1 MRDELIS
8 FQQTAVS
15 KLLAEINSAEAYH
28 KVDGRPQ
35 VIAFRAPTGSGK
47 TIVMTTVIEDIL
59 NGTETTVEQ
68 PEAIFVWLSDSPQLN
83 EQSKTKIIT
92 KADKIRP
99 NQCVTIEDDSFDQ
112 EMFDDGMIYFLNTQK
127 LGKSSRLVS
136 GGDSRTYT
144 IWQTLQNTAVQK
156 GNHLYVIIDE
166 AHRGMHDRDAARA
179 TTIMQ
184 KFLKGSEADGLQPMP
199 VVIGMS
205 ATDERFRRLVGNI
218 SSVRHDVDVRPDE
231 VRSSGLL
238 KDRIIITYP
247 EQDSIDDMVILQAA
261 ADEWKDKCEHWNYY
275 CETQHSQQVRPVLVI
290 QVENRSSDSASA
302 TEIGECLSRI
312 ETRTGARFTEYE
324 VVHTFGQTA
333 TIEVGDLKIHHVD
346 ASDIA
351 DNKKIRVV
359 FFKENL
365 STGWD
370 CPRAETMM
378 SFRHA
383 QDATYIAQLLGRMIR
398 TPLQR
403 HIDVDETL
411 NEVRL
416 FLPHFNKDNVESV
429 MKALQDEEGSDI
441 PADVE
446 GESYGSDS
454 RETWGYRP
462 RTNHRE
468 VDPNQITLE
477 GYAQSQGIPADPLFG
492 NQYAEAGKETAG
504 ETTQKELVS
513 PASADRPDT
522 NIGNPFIRTVPTQQ
536 NTDAGTASLVSG
548 AETSE
553 TSTSPEPEQEQ
564 LVFTDSIDREAIA
577 AFINRTA
584 LITYEIKPF
593 KTTDY
598 LPSLIKL
605 ASLIKNTGLD
615 TYALYNIQAD
625 GIKMIEEYISKLK
638 KIGEYD
644 TLATEVKKLNL
655 SWKVFDAFGEAV
667 NGDEE
672 YIYYTSSDEDIDRKF
687 RIAEKILGG
696 FGLGAAY
703 GAPHFNQDN
712 PSEYMVHVILFAAD
726 KDCVDKLHLYAKDK
740 FNELSDAYRL
750 QFAHMTSDSYRKQ
763 YDAIISNGNEVSA
776 HSFHLPEQI
785 RPIVDQDGEKYY
797 NHFFVNEDTGC
808 AKIKLDTW
816 EKAVIDEEVQRPD
829 FVCWIR
835 NPASSKSWGLCLQ
848 RLENGIVKG
857 FYPDFLI
864 IRNVIGIGYVIDILE
879 PHRGDLTDNLSK
891 AKALVD
897 YAQRQPSA
905 PIGRLQLI
913 REGKD
918 NITGKKR
925 MKRLDLAKSAV
936 RAKVMQLQMIQELDN
951 LFLDDN
957 LVD

>member
-15 KLLAEINSAEAYH
+15 KLLAEINSAQAYH
-28 KVDGRPQ
+28 RVDGRPQ

-47 TIVMTTVIEDIL
+47 TIVMTEVIEDIL

-83 EQSKTKIIT
+83 EQSKTKIIQ

-112 EMFDDGMIYFLNTQK
+112 EMLDDGMIYFLNTQK
-127 LGKSSRLVS
+127 LGKASRLVS
-136 GGDSRTYT
+136 GSDSRTYT
-144 IWQTLQNTAVQK
+144 IWQSLQNTAERK

-166 AHRGMHDRDAARA
+166 AHRGMQDREAARA
-179 TTIMQ
+179 TSIMQ
-184 KFLKGSEADGLQPMP
+184 KFLKGSEADGLDALP

-231 VRSSGLL
+231 VRASGLL

-275 CETQHSQQVRPVLVI
+275 CTTQKSQQVRPVLVI
-290 QVENRSSDSASA
+290 QVENRNSDSASA

-312 ETRTGARFTEYE
+312 EARTGARFSEYE

-333 TIEVGDLKIHHVD
+333 TIEAGGLKIHHVD

-411 NEVRL
+411 NEVCL

-446 GESYGSDS
+446 GESYGNDS

-462 RTNHRE
+462 RKHQPK
-468 VDPNQITLE
+468 VDLNQMTLA
-477 GYAQSQGIPADPLFG
+477 GFAQSQSIFVDLLFEATESKADDTTKG
-492 NQYAEAGKETAG
+492 G
-504 ETTQKELVS
+504 TTQEESVS
-513 PASADRPDT
+513 SQQQKPDINIDNPSEMNVPAPRSINQGTTFAP
-522 NIGNPFIRTVPTQQ
+522 QQ
-536 NTDAGTASLVSG
+536 SDVGVS
-548 AETSE
+548 
-553 TSTSPEPEQEQ
+553 STPEPEQEQ
-564 LVFTDSIDREAIA
+564 LVFTDSIDREVIA
-577 AFINRTA
+577 TFINKTA

-615 TYALYNIQAD
+615 SYALHSIQQD
-625 GIKMIEEYISKLK
+625 GVRMIKEYIGRLK
-638 KIGEYD
+638 ENGEYD
-644 TLATEVKKLNL
+644 TLASEVKKLNL
-655 SWKVFDAFGEAV
+655 SWKVFDAFGKAV
-667 NGDEE
+667 NEDKE

-696 FGLGAAY
+696 FGLGTAY
-703 GAPHFNQDN
+703 GTLHFNPEN
-712 PSEYMVHVILFAAD
+712 PSEYMVHVILFAAE
-726 KDCVDKLHLYAKDK
+726 KDCVDKLHLYAKNK
-740 FNELSDAYRL
+740 FNEMSDTYRL
-750 QFAHMTSDSYRKQ
+750 QFAHMQSEKYRKQ

-785 RPIVDQDGEKYY
+785 RPIVDLDGEKYY
-797 NHFFVNEDTGC
+797 NHFFVNEEVGY
-808 AKIKLDTW
+808 AKIKLDSW
-816 EKAVIDEEVQRPD
+816 EKAVIEEESKRDD
-829 FVCWIR
+829 FICWIR
-835 NPASSKSWGLCLQ
+835 NPSKGWGLCLQ

-864 IRNVIGIGYVIDILE
+864 IRNVVGIGYAIDILE

-897 YAQRQPSA
+897 YAQKQPSA
-905 PIGRLQLI
+905 PIGRLQMI

-918 NITGKKR
+918 SITGKKR

-936 RAKVMQLQMIQELDN
+936 RERVMQLQSTQELDA
-951 LFLDDN
+951 LFLDDS
-957 LVD
+957 LVE

>member
-15 KLLAEINSAEAYH
+15 KLLAEINSAKAYH
-28 KVDGRPQ
+28 KADGRPQ

-47 TIVMTTVIEDIL
+47 TIVMTTVIEDIF

-83 EQSKTKIIT
+83 EQSKTKIIQ

-99 NQCVTIEDDSFDQ
+99 NQCVTIEDDSFDR
-112 EMFDDGMIYFLNTQK
+112 EMLDDGMIYFLNTQK
-127 LGKSSRLVS
+127 LGKSSRLVI
-136 GGDSRTYT
+136 GGDNRTYT
-144 IWQTLQNTAVQK
+144 IWQTLQNTADRK
-156 GNHLYVIIDE
+156 GDHLYVIIDE
-166 AHRGMHDRDAARA
+166 AHRGMHDKDAARA

-184 KFLKGSEADGLQPMP
+184 KFLKGSERDGLEAMP
-199 VVIGMS
+199 IVIGMS

-218 SSVRHDVDVRPDE
+218 SSVCHNVDVRPDE

-247 EQDSIDDMVILQAA
+247 DQDSIDDMVILQAA
-261 ADEWKDKCEHWNYY
+261 ADEWKNKCKHWNYY
-275 CETQHSQQVRPVLVI
+275 CTTQKSQQVRPVLVI

-312 ETRTGARFTEYE
+312 ESRTGARFSEYE
-324 VVHTFGQTA
+324 VVHTFGQTSA
-333 TIEVGDLKIHHVD
+333 IEVGGLKIHHVD

-416 FLPHFNKDNVESV
+416 FLPHFNKDNVEAV

-446 GESYGSDS
+446 GESYGNAS

-462 RTNHRE
+462 RRQRQPK
-468 VDPNQITLE
+468 VDPNQLTFV
-477 GYAQSQGIPADPLFG
+477 GYGQSQSIPIDPLFE
-492 NQYAEAGKETAG
+492 NQQTETSSAVLE
-504 ETTQKELVS
+504 ETSQLWTAK
-513 PASADRPDT
+513 PDT
-522 NIGNPFIRTVPTQQ
+522 NIDNPSVRTVR
-536 NTDAGTASLVSG
+536 AGTYTDEESIPTTTFIDPGNTSVQ
-548 AETSE
+548 ETE
-553 TSTSPEPEQEQ
+553 LEQ
-564 LVFTDSIDREAIA
+564 LEFADTSKIDRDAIA
-577 AFINRTA
+577 AFINKAA

-615 TYALYNIQAD
+615 VYALYNIQQD
-625 GIKMIEEYISKLK
+625 GIKMIEEHIGKLK
-638 KIGEYD
+638 ASGEYD
-644 TLATEVKKLNL
+644 ELASEVKKLNL
-655 SWKVFDAFGEAV
+655 SWKIFDAFGKAV
-667 NGDEE
+667 NEEKE

-703 GAPHFNQDN
+703 GVPHFNPEN
-712 PSEYMVHVILFAAD
+712 PYEYMIHVILFAAD
-726 KDCVDKLHLYAKDK
+726 KECADKLHLYARNK

-750 QFAHMTSDSYRKQ
+750 QFAHVQDDKYRKQ

-797 NHFFVNEDTGC
+797 NHFFVNEDTGY
-808 AKIKLDTW
+808 ARIKLDTW
-816 EKAVIDEEVQRPD
+816 EKAVIDEEKQLSD

-835 NPASSKSWGLCLQ
+835 NPSRGWGLCLQ

-864 IRNVIGIGYVIDILE
+864 IRNVTGIGYVIDILE
-879 PHRGDLTDNLSK
+879 PHRADLTDNLSK
-891 AKALVD
+891 AKALAD
-897 YAQRQPSA
+897 YAQKQPSA

-918 NITGKKR
+918 NVNGKKKR
-925 MKRLDLAKSAV
+925 MKRLDLMRSAV
-936 RAKVMQLQMIQELDN
+936 RARVMQIQTTQELDN
-951 LFLDDN
+951 LFLDDS

>member
-15 KLLAEINSAEAYH
+15 KLLAEINSAQAYH
-28 KVDGRPQ
+28 RVDGRPQ

-47 TIVMTTVIEDIL
+47 TIVMTEVIEDIL

-83 EQSKTKIIT
+83 EQSKTKIIQ

-112 EMFDDGMIYFLNTQK
+112 EMLDDGMIYFLNTQK
-127 LGKSSRLVS
+127 LGKASRLVS
-136 GGDSRTYT
+136 GSDSRTYT
-144 IWQTLQNTAVQK
+144 IWQSLQNTAERK

-166 AHRGMHDRDAARA
+166 AHRGMQDREAARA
-179 TTIMQ
+179 TSIMQ
-184 KFLKGSEADGLQPMP
+184 KFLKGSEADGLDALP

-231 VRSSGLL
+231 VRASGLL

-275 CETQHSQQVRPVLVI
+275 CTTQKSQQVRPVLVI
-290 QVENRSSDSASA
+290 QVENRNSDSASA

-312 ETRTGARFTEYE
+312 EARTGARFSEYE

-333 TIEVGDLKIHHVD
+333 TIEAGGLKIHHVD

-411 NEVRL
+411 NEVCL

-446 GESYGSDS
+446 GESYGNDS

-462 RTNHRE
+462 RKHQPK
-468 VDPNQITLE
+468 VDLNQMTLA
-477 GYAQSQGIPADPLFG
+477 GFAQSQSIFVDPLF
-492 NQYAEAGKETAG
+492 EATESKADDTTKGG
-504 ETTQKELVS
+504 TTQEESVS
-513 PASADRPDT
+513 SQQQKPDINIDNPSEMNVPAPRSINQGTTFAP
-522 NIGNPFIRTVPTQQ
+522 QQ
-536 NTDAGTASLVSG
+536 SDVGVS
-548 AETSE
+548 
-553 TSTSPEPEQEQ
+553 STPEPEQEQ
-564 LVFTDSIDREAIA
+564 LVFTDSIDREVIA
-577 AFINRTA
+577 TFINKTA

-615 TYALYNIQAD
+615 SYALHSIQQD
-625 GIKMIEEYISKLK
+625 GVRMIKEYIGRLK
-638 KIGEYD
+638 ENGEYD
-644 TLATEVKKLNL
+644 TLTSEVKKLNL
-655 SWKVFDAFGEAV
+655 SWKVFDAFGKAV
-667 NGDEE
+667 NEDKE

-696 FGLGAAY
+696 FGLGTAY
-703 GAPHFNQDN
+703 GTLHFNPEN
-712 PSEYMVHVILFAAD
+712 PSEYMVHVILFAAE
-726 KDCVDKLHLYAKDK
+726 KDCVDKLHLYAKNK
-740 FNELSDAYRL
+740 FNEMSDTYRL
-750 QFAHMTSDSYRKQ
+750 QFAHMQSEKYRKQ

-785 RPIVDQDGEKYY
+785 RPIVDLDGEKYY
-797 NHFFVNEDTGC
+797 NHFFVNEEVGY
-808 AKIKLDTW
+808 AKIKLDSW
-816 EKAVIDEEVQRPD
+816 EKAVIEEESKRDD
-829 FVCWIR
+829 FICWIR
-835 NPASSKSWGLCLQ
+835 NPSKGWGLCLQ

-864 IRNVIGIGYVIDILE
+864 IRNVVGIGYAIDILE

-897 YAQRQPSA
+897 YAQKQPSA
-905 PIGRLQLI
+905 PIGRLQMI

-918 NITGKKR
+918 SITGKKR

-936 RAKVMQLQMIQELDN
+936 RERVMQLQSTQELDA
-951 LFLDDN
+951 LFLDDS
-957 LVD
+957 LVE

>member
-15 KLLAEINSAEAYH
+15 KLLAEINSAVAYH
-28 KVDGRPQ
+28 RVDGRPQ

-47 TIVMTTVIEDIL
+47 TIVMTAVIEDIF
-59 NGTETTVEQ
+59 NGTETTIEQ

-83 EQSKTKIIT
+83 EQSKTKIIQ

-99 NQCVTIEDDSFDQ
+99 NQCVTIEDDSFDA
-112 EMFDDGMIYFLNTQK
+112 ETLDDGMIYFLNTQK

-144 IWQTLQNTAVQK
+144 IWQTLQNTVEQK
-156 GNHLYVIIDE
+156 GDHLYVIIDE

-184 KFLKGSEADGLQPMP
+184 KFLKGSEGDGLEAMP

-231 VRSSGLL
+231 VRASGLL

-290 QVENRSSDSASA
+290 QVENRSGDSASA

-312 ETRTGARFTEYE
+312 ESRTGAHFSEYE

-333 TIEVGDLKIHHVD
+333 TIEAGGLKIHHVD
-346 ASDIA
+346 AADIA

-446 GESYGSDS
+446 GEGYGNDS

-462 RTNHRE
+462 RTRRQT
-468 VDPNQITLE
+468 VDPNQMTLA
-477 GYAQSQGIPADPLFG
+477 GYEQSQGIPVDPLF
-492 NQYAEAGKETAG
+492 ETPKP
-504 ETTQKELVS
+504 ETNDTT
-513 PASADRPDT
+513 ADSTTPDESTSQHHADKPDT
-522 NIGNPFIRTVPTQQ
+522 NIDNPSVRTVPTQQ
-536 NTDAGTASLVSG
+536 NAD
-548 AETSE
+548 AET
-553 TSTSPEPEQEQ
+553 TSTSQADTADAPNTSESEQMQ
-564 LVFTDSIDREAIA
+564 LVFMDPIDREVIA
-577 AFINRTA
+577 AFINKIA

-615 TYALYNIQAD
+615 THAMHNIQQD
-625 GIKMIEEYISKLK
+625 GVRMIEEYIAKLK
-638 KIGEYD
+638 ANGEYD
-644 TLATEVKKLNL
+644 VLDAEVKKLNL

-667 NGDEE
+667 NGDKE

-703 GAPHFNQDN
+703 GVSHFNPDN
-712 PSEYMVHVILFAAD
+712 PSEYMVHVMLFAAD
-726 KDCVDKLHLYAKDK
+726 KDCVDKMHLYARNK

-750 QFAHMTSDSYRKQ
+750 QFAHMQSDKYRKQ
-763 YDAIISNGNEVSA
+763 YDAIISNGNEVSV
-776 HSFHLPEQI
+776 HSFHLPEKI

-797 NHFFVNEDTGC
+797 KHFFVNEDVGY
-808 AKIKLDTW
+808 AKIKLDSW
-816 EKAVIDEEVQRPD
+816 EKAVIDEESQRPD

-835 NPASSKSWGLCLQ
+835 NPSKGWGLCLQ
-848 RLENGIVKG
+848 RLENGIAKR

-864 IRNVIGIGYVIDILE
+864 IRNVEGIGYVIDILE
-879 PHRGDLTDNLSK
+879 PHRSDLTDNLSK
-891 AKALVD
+891 AKALAD
-897 YAQRQPSA
+897 YAQKQPSA

-936 RAKVMQLQMIQELDN
+936 KERVMQIQTTQELDN
-951 LFLDDN
+951 LFLEDSM
-957 LVD
+957 VD

>member
-15 KLLAEINSAEAYH
+15 KLLAEINSAQAYH
-28 KVDGRPQ
+28 RVDGRPQ

-47 TIVMTTVIEDIL
+47 TIVMTEVIEDIL

-83 EQSKTKIIT
+83 EQSKTKIIQ

-112 EMFDDGMIYFLNTQK
+112 EMLDDGMIYFLNTQK
-127 LGKSSRLVS
+127 LGKASRLVS
-136 GGDSRTYT
+136 GSDSRTYT
-144 IWQTLQNTAVQK
+144 IWQSLQNTAERK

-166 AHRGMHDRDAARA
+166 AHRGMQDREAARA
-179 TTIMQ
+179 TSIMQ
-184 KFLKGSEADGLQPMP
+184 KFLKGSEADGLDALP

-231 VRSSGLL
+231 VRASGLL

-247 EQDSIDDMVILQAA
+247 EQDSIDDMVILQAV

-275 CETQHSQQVRPVLVI
+275 CTTQKSQQVRPVLVI
-290 QVENRSSDSASA
+290 QVENRNSDSASA

-312 ETRTGARFTEYE
+312 EARTGARFSEYE

-333 TIEVGDLKIHHVD
+333 TIEAGGLKIHHVD

-411 NEVRL
+411 NEVCL

-446 GESYGSDS
+446 GESYGNDS

-462 RTNHRE
+462 RKHQPK
-468 VDPNQITLE
+468 VDLNQMTLA
-477 GYAQSQGIPADPLFG
+477 GFAQSQSIFVDPLF
-492 NQYAEAGKETAG
+492 EATESKADDTTKGG
-504 ETTQKELVS
+504 TTQEESVS
-513 PASADRPDT
+513 SQQQKPDINIDNPSEMNVPAPRSINQGTTFAP
-522 NIGNPFIRTVPTQQ
+522 QQ
-536 NTDAGTASLVSG
+536 SDVGVSSTP
-548 AETSE
+548 ET
-553 TSTSPEPEQEQ
+553 EQEQ
-564 LVFTDSIDREAIA
+564 LVFTDSIDREVIA
-577 AFINRTA
+577 TFINKTA

-615 TYALYNIQAD
+615 SYALHSIQQD
-625 GIKMIEEYISKLK
+625 GVRMIKEYIGRLK
-638 KIGEYD
+638 ENGEYD
-644 TLATEVKKLNL
+644 TLASEVKKLNL
-655 SWKVFDAFGEAV
+655 SWKVFDAFGKAV
-667 NGDEE
+667 NEDKE

-696 FGLGAAY
+696 FGLGTAY
-703 GAPHFNQDN
+703 GTLHFNPEN
-712 PSEYMVHVILFAAD
+712 PSEYMVHVILFAAE
-726 KDCVDKLHLYAKDK
+726 KDCVDKLHLYAKNK
-740 FNELSDAYRL
+740 FNEMSDTYRL
-750 QFAHMTSDSYRKQ
+750 QFAHMQSEKYRKQ

-785 RPIVDQDGEKYY
+785 RPIVDLDGEKYY
-797 NHFFVNEDTGC
+797 NHFFVNEEVGY
-808 AKIKLDTW
+808 AKIKLDSW
-816 EKAVIDEEVQRPD
+816 EKAVIEEESKRDD
-829 FVCWIR
+829 FICWIR
-835 NPASSKSWGLCLQ
+835 NPSKGWGLCLQ

-864 IRNVIGIGYVIDILE
+864 IRNVVGIGYAIDILE

-897 YAQRQPSA
+897 YAQKQPSA
-905 PIGRLQLI
+905 PIGRLQMI

-918 NITGKKR
+918 SITGKKR

-936 RAKVMQLQMIQELDN
+936 RERVMQLQSTQELDA
-951 LFLDDN
+951 LFLDDS
-957 LVD
+957 LVE

>member
-8 FQQTAVS
+8 FQQRAVS
-15 KLLAEINSAEAYH
+15 KLLAEINSAAAYH

-47 TIVMTTVIEDIL
+47 TIVMTTVIENIL

-112 EMFDDGMIYFLNTQK
+112 EMLDDGMIYFLNTQK

-136 GGDSRTYT
+136 GGDDRTYT
-144 IWQTLQNTAVQK
+144 IWQTLQNTAGRK
-156 GNHLYVIIDE
+156 GDHLYVIIDE
-166 AHRGMHDRDAARA
+166 AHRGMHDKDAARA

-184 KFLKGSEADGLQPMP
+184 KFLKGSEADGLEPMP
-199 VVIGMS
+199 IVIGMS

-231 VRSSGLL
+231 VRDSGLL

-261 ADEWKDKCEHWNYY
+261 ADEWKDKCDHWNYY

-290 QVENRSSDSASA
+290 QVENRNSDSASA

-312 ETRTGARFTEYE
+312 EARTGARFSEYE

-333 TIEVGDLKIHHVD
+333 AIEIGGLKIHHVD

-446 GESYGSDS
+446 GESYGNDT

-462 RTNHRE
+462 RTRRQTI
-468 VDPNQITLE
+468 DPNQVTLE
-477 GYAQSQGIPADPLFG
+477 GYEQLQGIPADPLFE
-492 NQYAEAGKETAG
+492 NQQTET
-504 ETTQKELVS
+504 EN
-513 PASADRPDT
+513 DT
-522 NIGNPFIRTVPTQQ
+522 NIDAPSVRTVPTRQ
-536 NTDAGTASLVSG
+536 NTSVETASTSA
-548 AETSE
+548 AETAE
-553 TSTSPEPEQEQ
+553 TLNSPESEQIQ

-577 AFINRTA
+577 EFINRTA
-584 LITYEIKPF
+584 LITYDIKPF
-593 KTTDY
+593 KTMDY

-615 TYALYNIQAD
+615 THALHNVQQD
-625 GIKMIEEYISKLK
+625 GIKMIEKYIGKLK
-638 KIGEYD
+638 ENSEYD
-644 TLATEVKKLNL
+644 SLAAEVKKLNL
-655 SWKVFDAFGEAV
+655 SWKIFDAFGKEV
-667 NGDEE
+667 NEDKE
-672 YIYYTSSDEDIDRKF
+672 YTYYTSSDEDIDRKF

-703 GAPHFNQDN
+703 GVPHFNPDN

-740 FNELSDAYRL
+740 FNEMSDAYRL
-750 QFAHMTSDSYRKQ
+750 QFARMTSDKYRKQ

-785 RPIVDQDGEKYY
+785 RPIVDQDGDKYY
-797 NHFFVNEDTGC
+797 NHFFVNEDTGY
-808 AKIKLDTW
+808 AKIYLDNW
-816 EKAVIDEEVQRPD
+816 EKAVIKEETRRTD

-835 NPASSKSWGLCLQ
+835 NPCPPKEKWGLCLQ
-848 RLENGIVKG
+848 RMENGIAKG

-864 IRNVIGIGYVIDILE
+864 IRNVAGIGYVIDILE
-879 PHRGDLTDNLSK
+879 PHRGDLPDNLSK
-891 AKALVD
+891 AKALAD
-897 YAQRQPSA
+897 YSQKQPSA

-936 RAKVMQLQMIQELDN
+936 RAKVMQLHTTQELDN
-951 LFLDDN
+951 LFLDES

>member
-8 FQQTAVS
+8 FQQIAVS
-15 KLLAEINSAEAYH
+15 KLLAEINSAQAYH
-28 KVDGRPQ
+28 RVDGRPQ

-47 TIVMTTVIEDIL
+47 TIVMTEVIEDIL

-83 EQSKTKIIT
+83 EQSKTKIIQ

-112 EMFDDGMIYFLNTQK
+112 EMLDDGMIYFLNTQK
-127 LGKSSRLVS
+127 LGKASRLVN

-144 IWQTLQNTAVQK
+144 IWQSLQNTAERK

-166 AHRGMHDRDAARA
+166 AHRGMQDRDAAKA
-179 TTIMQ
+179 TSIMQ
-184 KFLKGSEADGLQPMP
+184 KFLKGSEADGLDAMP

-231 VRSSGLL
+231 VRASGLL

-275 CETQHSQQVRPVLVI
+275 CTTQKSQQVRPILVI
-290 QVENRSSDSASA
+290 QVENRNSNSASA

-312 ETRTGARFTEYE
+312 EMRTGARFSEYE

-333 TIEVGDLKIHHVD
+333 TIEAGGLKIHHVD

-446 GESYGSDS
+446 GESYGNDS
-454 RETWGYRP
+454 HETWGYRP
-462 RTNHRE
+462 RKRQPKVE
-468 VDPNQITLE
+468 LNQMTLA
-477 GYAQSQGIPADPLFG
+477 GFAQSLGISADPLFE
-492 NQYAEAGKETAG
+492 APESEAGD
-504 ETTQKELVS
+504 TTEGGAAQEESVSSQQQK
-513 PASADRPDT
+513 PDT
-522 NIGNPFIRTVPTQQ
+522 NIDNPSVRNVPAPQSINQDTTFAPQQ
-536 NTDAGTASLVSG
+536 SDVAAS
-548 AETSE
+548 
-553 TSTSPEPEQEQ
+553 STPELEQEQ
-564 LVFTDSIDREAIA
+564 FVFTDSIDREAIA
-577 AFINRTA
+577 TFINKTA
-584 LITYEIKPF
+584 LLTYEIKPF

-615 TYALYNIQAD
+615 SYALHSIQQD
-625 GIKMIEEYISKLK
+625 GIRMIKEYIGRLK
-638 KIGEYD
+638 ENGEYD
-644 TLATEVKKLNL
+644 VLASEVKKLNL
-655 SWKVFDAFGEAV
+655 SWKVFDAFGKAV
-667 NGDEE
+667 NDDKE

-703 GAPHFNQDN
+703 GTLHFNPEN
-712 PSEYMVHVILFAAD
+712 PSEYMVHVILFAAE
-726 KDCVDKLHLYAKDK
+726 KDCVDKLHLYAKNK
-740 FNELSDAYRL
+740 FNEMSDTYRL
-750 QFAHMTSDSYRKQ
+750 QFAHMQSEKYRKQ

-785 RPIVDQDGEKYY
+785 RPIVDLDGEKYY
-797 NHFFVNEDTGC
+797 NHFFVNEEVGY
-808 AKIKLDTW
+808 AKIKLDSW
-816 EKAVIDEEVQRPD
+816 EKAVIEEESKRDD
-829 FVCWIR
+829 FICWIR
-835 NPASSKSWGLCLQ
+835 NPSKGWGLCLQ
-848 RLENGIVKG
+848 RLENGIAKG

-864 IRNVIGIGYVIDILE
+864 IRNVVGIGYVIDILE

-897 YAQRQPSA
+897 YAQKQPSA
-905 PIGRLQLI
+905 PIGRLQMI

-918 NITGKKR
+918 SITGKKR
-925 MKRLDLAKSAV
+925 MKRLNLAKRAV
-936 RAKVMQLQMIQELDN
+936 REKVMQLQTTQELDA
-951 LFLDDN
+951 LFLDDC
-957 LVD
+957 LVE

>member
-15 KLLAEINSAEAYH
+15 KLLAEINSAQAYH
-28 KVDGRPQ
+28 RVDGRPQ

-47 TIVMTTVIEDIL
+47 TIVMTEVIEDIL

-83 EQSKTKIIT
+83 EQSKTKIIQ

-112 EMFDDGMIYFLNTQK
+112 EMLDDGMIYFLNTQK
-127 LGKSSRLVS
+127 LGKASRLVS
-136 GGDSRTYT
+136 GSDSRTYT
-144 IWQTLQNTAVQK
+144 IWQSLQNTAERK

-166 AHRGMHDRDAARA
+166 AHRGMQDREAARA
-179 TTIMQ
+179 TSIMQ
-184 KFLKGSEADGLQPMP
+184 KFLKGSEADGLDALP

-231 VRSSGLL
+231 VRASGLL

-275 CETQHSQQVRPVLVI
+275 CTTQKSQQVRPVLVI
-290 QVENRSSDSASA
+290 QVENRNSDSASA

-312 ETRTGARFTEYE
+312 EARTGARFSEYE

-333 TIEVGDLKIHHVD
+333 TIEAGGLKIHHVD

-411 NEVRL
+411 NEVCL

-446 GESYGSDS
+446 GESYGNDS

-462 RTNHRE
+462 RKHQPK
-468 VDPNQITLE
+468 VDLNQMTLA
-477 GYAQSQGIPADPLFG
+477 GFAQSQSIFVDPLF
-492 NQYAEAGKETAG
+492 EATESKADDTTKGG
-504 ETTQKELVS
+504 TTQEESVS
-513 PASADRPDT
+513 LQQQKPDINIDNPSEMNVPAPRSINQGTTFAP
-522 NIGNPFIRTVPTQQ
+522 QQ
-536 NTDAGTASLVSG
+536 SDVGVS
-548 AETSE
+548 
-553 TSTSPEPEQEQ
+553 STPEPEQEQ
-564 LVFTDSIDREAIA
+564 LVFTDSIDREVIA
-577 AFINRTA
+577 TFINKTA

-615 TYALYNIQAD
+615 SYALHSIQQD
-625 GIKMIEEYISKLK
+625 GVRMIKEYIGRLK
-638 KIGEYD
+638 ENGEYD
-644 TLATEVKKLNL
+644 TLASEVKKLNL
-655 SWKVFDAFGEAV
+655 SWKVFDAFGKAV
-667 NGDEE
+667 NEDKE

-696 FGLGAAY
+696 FGLGTAY
-703 GAPHFNQDN
+703 GTLHFNPEN
-712 PSEYMVHVILFAAD
+712 PSEYMVHVILFAAE
-726 KDCVDKLHLYAKDK
+726 KDCVDKLHLYAKNK
-740 FNELSDAYRL
+740 FNEMSDTYRL
-750 QFAHMTSDSYRKQ
+750 QFAHMQSEKYRKQ

-785 RPIVDQDGEKYY
+785 RPIVDLDGEKYY
-797 NHFFVNEDTGC
+797 NHFFVNEEVGY
-808 AKIKLDTW
+808 AKIKLDSW
-816 EKAVIDEEVQRPD
+816 EKAVIEEESKRDD
-829 FVCWIR
+829 FICWIR
-835 NPASSKSWGLCLQ
+835 NPSKGWGLCLQ

-864 IRNVIGIGYVIDILE
+864 IRNVVGIGYAIDILE

-897 YAQRQPSA
+897 YAQKQPSA
-905 PIGRLQLI
+905 PIGRLQMI

-918 NITGKKR
+918 SITGKKR

-936 RAKVMQLQMIQELDN
+936 RERVMQLQSTQELDA
-951 LFLDDN
+951 LFLDDS
-957 LVD
+957 LVE

>member
-15 KLLAEINSAEAYH
+15 KLLAEITSAQAYH
-28 KVDGRPQ
+28 RVDGRPQ

-47 TIVMTTVIEDIL
+47 TIVMTEVIEDIL

-83 EQSKTKIIT
+83 EQSKTKIIQ

-112 EMFDDGMIYFLNTQK
+112 EMLDDGMIYFLNTQK
-127 LGKSSRLVS
+127 LGKASRLVS
-136 GGDSRTYT
+136 GSDSRTYT
-144 IWQTLQNTAVQK
+144 IWQSLQNTAERK

-166 AHRGMHDRDAARA
+166 AHRGMQDREAARA
-179 TTIMQ
+179 TSIMQ
-184 KFLKGSEADGLQPMP
+184 KFLKGSEADGLDALP

-231 VRSSGLL
+231 VRASGLL

-275 CETQHSQQVRPVLVI
+275 CTTQKSQQVRPVLVI
-290 QVENRSSDSASA
+290 QVENRNSDSASA

-312 ETRTGARFTEYE
+312 EARTGARFSEYE

-333 TIEVGDLKIHHVD
+333 TIEAGGLKIHHVD

-411 NEVRL
+411 NEVCL

-446 GESYGSDS
+446 GESYGNDS

-462 RTNHRE
+462 RKHQPK
-468 VDPNQITLE
+468 VDLNQMTLA
-477 GYAQSQGIPADPLFG
+477 GFAQSQSIFVDPLF
-492 NQYAEAGKETAG
+492 EATESKADDTTKGG
-504 ETTQKELVS
+504 TTQEESVS
-513 PASADRPDT
+513 SQQQKPDINIDNPSEMNVPAPRSINQGTTFAP
-522 NIGNPFIRTVPTQQ
+522 QQ
-536 NTDAGTASLVSG
+536 SDVGVS
-548 AETSE
+548 
-553 TSTSPEPEQEQ
+553 STPEPEQEQ
-564 LVFTDSIDREAIA
+564 LVFTDSIDREVIA
-577 AFINRTA
+577 TFINKTA

-615 TYALYNIQAD
+615 SYALHSIQQD
-625 GIKMIEEYISKLK
+625 GVRMIKEYIGRLK
-638 KIGEYD
+638 ENGEYD
-644 TLATEVKKLNL
+644 TLASEVKKLNL
-655 SWKVFDAFGEAV
+655 SWKVFDAFGKAV
-667 NGDEE
+667 NEDKE

-696 FGLGAAY
+696 FGLGTAY
-703 GAPHFNQDN
+703 GTLHFNPEN
-712 PSEYMVHVILFAAD
+712 PSEYMVHVILFAAE
-726 KDCVDKLHLYAKDK
+726 KDCVDKLHLYAKNK
-740 FNELSDAYRL
+740 FNEMSDTYRL
-750 QFAHMTSDSYRKQ
+750 QFAHMQSEKYRKQ

-785 RPIVDQDGEKYY
+785 RPIVDLDGEKYY
-797 NHFFVNEDTGC
+797 NHFFVNEEVGY
-808 AKIKLDTW
+808 AKIKLDSW
-816 EKAVIDEEVQRPD
+816 EKAVIEEESKRDD
-829 FVCWIR
+829 FICWIR
-835 NPASSKSWGLCLQ
+835 NPSKGWGLCLQ

-864 IRNVIGIGYVIDILE
+864 IRNVVGIGYAIDILE

-897 YAQRQPSA
+897 YAQKQPS
-905 PIGRLQLI
+905 GRLQMI

-918 NITGKKR
+918 SITGKKR

-936 RAKVMQLQMIQELDN
+936 RERVMQLQSTQELDA
-951 LFLDDN
+951 LFLDDS
-957 LVD
+957 LVE

>member
-15 KLLAEINSAEAYH
+15 KLLAEINSAQAYH
-28 KVDGRPQ
+28 RVDGRPQ

-47 TIVMTTVIEDIL
+47 TIVMTEVIEDIL

-83 EQSKTKIIT
+83 EQSKTKIIQ

-112 EMFDDGMIYFLNTQK
+112 EMLDDGMIYFLNTQK
-127 LGKSSRLVS
+127 LGKASRLVS
-136 GGDSRTYT
+136 GSDSRTYT
-144 IWQTLQNTAVQK
+144 IWQSLQNTAERK

-166 AHRGMHDRDAARA
+166 AHRGMQDREAARA
-179 TTIMQ
+179 TSIMQ
-184 KFLKGSEADGLQPMP
+184 KFLKGSEADGLDALP

-231 VRSSGLL
+231 VRASGLL

-275 CETQHSQQVRPVLVI
+275 CTTQKSQQVRPVLVI
-290 QVENRSSDSASA
+290 QVENRNSDSASA

-312 ETRTGARFTEYE
+312 EARTGARFSEYE

-333 TIEVGDLKIHHVD
+333 TIEAGGLKIHHVD

-411 NEVRL
+411 NEVCL

-446 GESYGSDS
+446 GESYGNDS

-462 RTNHRE
+462 RKHQPK
-468 VDPNQITLE
+468 VDLNQMTLA
-477 GYAQSQGIPADPLFG
+477 GFAQSQSIFVDPLF
-492 NQYAEAGKETAG
+492 EATESKADDTTKGG
-504 ETTQKELVS
+504 TTQEESVS
-513 PASADRPDT
+513 SQQQKPDINIDNPSEMNVPAPRSINQGTTFAP
-522 NIGNPFIRTVPTQQ
+522 QQ
-536 NTDAGTASLVSG
+536 SDVGVS
-548 AETSE
+548 
-553 TSTSPEPEQEQ
+553 STPEPEQEQ
-564 LVFTDSIDREAIA
+564 LVFTDSIDREVIA
-577 AFINRTA
+577 TFINKTA

-615 TYALYNIQAD
+615 SYALHSIQQD
-625 GIKMIEEYISKLK
+625 GVRMRKEYIGRLK
-638 KIGEYD
+638 ENGEYD
-644 TLATEVKKLNL
+644 TLASEVKKLNL
-655 SWKVFDAFGEAV
+655 SWKVFDAFGKAV
-667 NGDEE
+667 NEDKE

-696 FGLGAAY
+696 FGLGTAY
-703 GAPHFNQDN
+703 GTLHFNPEN
-712 PSEYMVHVILFAAD
+712 PSEYMVHVILFAAE
-726 KDCVDKLHLYAKDK
+726 KDCVDKLHLYAKNK
-740 FNELSDAYRL
+740 FNEMSDTYRL
-750 QFAHMTSDSYRKQ
+750 QFAHMQSEKYRKQ

-785 RPIVDQDGEKYY
+785 RPIVDLDGEKYY
-797 NHFFVNEDTGC
+797 NHFFVNEEVGY
-808 AKIKLDTW
+808 AKIKLDSW
-816 EKAVIDEEVQRPD
+816 EKAVIEEESKRDD
-829 FVCWIR
+829 FICWIR
-835 NPASSKSWGLCLQ
+835 NPSKGWGLCLQ

-864 IRNVIGIGYVIDILE
+864 IRNVVGIGYAIDILE

-897 YAQRQPSA
+897 YAQKQPSA
-905 PIGRLQLI
+905 PIGRLQMI

-918 NITGKKR
+918 SITGKKR

-936 RAKVMQLQMIQELDN
+936 RERVMQLQSTQELDA
-951 LFLDDN
+951 LFLDDS
-957 LVD
+957 LVE

>member
-15 KLLAEINSAEAYH
+15 KLLAEITSAQAYH
-28 KVDGRPQ
+28 RVDGRPQ

-47 TIVMTTVIEDIL
+47 TIVMTEVIEDIL

-83 EQSKTKIIT
+83 EQSKTKIIQ

-112 EMFDDGMIYFLNTQK
+112 EMLDDGMIYFLNTQK
-127 LGKSSRLVS
+127 LGKAIRLVS
-136 GGDSRTYT
+136 GSDSRTYT
-144 IWQTLQNTAVQK
+144 IWQSLQNTAERK

-166 AHRGMHDRDAARA
+166 AHRGMQDREAARA
-179 TTIMQ
+179 TSIMQ
-184 KFLKGSEADGLQPMP
+184 KFLKGSEADGLDALP

-231 VRSSGLL
+231 VRASGLL

-275 CETQHSQQVRPVLVI
+275 CTTQKSQQVRPVLVI
-290 QVENRSSDSASA
+290 QVENRNSDSASA

-312 ETRTGARFTEYE
+312 EARTGARFSEYE

-333 TIEVGDLKIHHVD
+333 TIEAGGLKIHHVD

-411 NEVRL
+411 NEVCL

-446 GESYGSDS
+446 GESYGNDS

-462 RTNHRE
+462 RKHQPK
-468 VDPNQITLE
+468 VDLNQMTLA
-477 GYAQSQGIPADPLFG
+477 GFAQSQSIFVDPLF
-492 NQYAEAGKETAG
+492 EATESKADDTTKGG
-504 ETTQKELVS
+504 TTQEESVS
-513 PASADRPDT
+513 SQQQKPDINIDNPSEMNVPAPRSINQGTTFAP
-522 NIGNPFIRTVPTQQ
+522 QQ
-536 NTDAGTASLVSG
+536 SDVGVS
-548 AETSE
+548 
-553 TSTSPEPEQEQ
+553 STPEPEQEQ
-564 LVFTDSIDREAIA
+564 LVFTDSIDREVIA
-577 AFINRTA
+577 TFINKTA

-615 TYALYNIQAD
+615 SYALHSIQQD
-625 GIKMIEEYISKLK
+625 GVRMIKEYIGRLK
-638 KIGEYD
+638 ENGEYD
-644 TLATEVKKLNL
+644 TLASEVKKLNL
-655 SWKVFDAFGEAV
+655 SWKVFDAFGKAV
-667 NGDEE
+667 NEDKE

-696 FGLGAAY
+696 FGLGTAY
-703 GAPHFNQDN
+703 GTLHFNPEN
-712 PSEYMVHVILFAAD
+712 PSEYMVHVILFAAE
-726 KDCVDKLHLYAKDK
+726 KDCVDKLHLYAKNK
-740 FNELSDAYRL
+740 FNEMSDTYRL
-750 QFAHMTSDSYRKQ
+750 QFAHMQSEKYRKQ

-785 RPIVDQDGEKYY
+785 RPIVDLDGEKYY
-797 NHFFVNEDTGC
+797 NHFFVNEEVGY
-808 AKIKLDTW
+808 AKIKLDSW
-816 EKAVIDEEVQRPD
+816 EKAVIEEESKRDD
-829 FVCWIR
+829 FICWIR
-835 NPASSKSWGLCLQ
+835 NPSKGWGLCLQ

-864 IRNVIGIGYVIDILE
+864 IRNVVGIGYAIDILE

-897 YAQRQPSA
+897 YAQKQPSA
-905 PIGRLQLI
+905 PIGRLQMI

-918 NITGKKR
+918 SITGKKR

-936 RAKVMQLQMIQELDN
+936 RERVMQLQSTQELDA
-951 LFLDDN
+951 LFLDDS
-957 LVD
+957 LVE

>member
-8 FQQTAVS
+8 FRQTAVS
-15 KLLAEINSAEAYH
+15 KLIAEINSAVAYH
-28 KVDGRPQ
+28 RVDGRPQ

-47 TIVMTTVIEDIL
+47 TIVMTAVIEEIFH
-59 NGTETTVEQ
+59 GTETTIEQ

-83 EQSKTKIIT
+83 EQSKTKMIQ
-92 KADKIRP
+92 KADKIRS
-99 NQCVTIEDDSFDQ
+99 NQCVTIEDDSFDA
-112 EMFDDGMIYFLNTQK
+112 ETLDDGMIYFLNTQK
-127 LGKSSRLVS
+127 LGKSSRLVN

-144 IWQTLQNTAVQK
+144 IWQTLQNTVEQK
-156 GNHLYVIIDE
+156 GDHLYVIIDE

-184 KFLKGSEADGLQPMP
+184 KFLKGSEDDSLEAMP
-199 VVIGMS
+199 IVIGMS

-218 SSVRHDVDVRPDE
+218 SSVRHDVDVRSDE
-231 VRSSGLL
+231 VRASGLL

-312 ETRTGARFTEYE
+312 ESRTGAHFSEYE

-333 TIEVGDLKIHHVD
+333 TIEAGGLKIHHVD
-346 ASDIA
+346 AADIA

-446 GESYGSDS
+446 SEGYGNDS

-462 RTNHRE
+462 RTRRRT
-468 VDPNQITLE
+468 VDPNQMTLA
-477 GYAQSQGIPADPLFG
+477 GYEQSQGIPVDPLF
-492 NQYAEAGKETAG
+492 ETPKP
-504 ETTQKELVS
+504 ETNDTTTDSTTHDESTSQHHTDK
-513 PASADRPDT
+513 PDT
-522 NIGNPFIRTVPTQQ
+522 NIDNSSVRTVPTQQ
-536 NTDAGTASLVSG
+536 NTDD
-548 AETSE
+548 ET
-553 TSTSPEPEQEQ
+553 TSTSQADTADAPNTSEPEQMQ
-564 LVFTDSIDREAIA
+564 LVFTNPIDREAIA
-577 AFINRTA
+577 AFINKIA

-615 TYALYNIQAD
+615 TYAMHDIQQD
-625 GIKMIEEYISKLK
+625 GVRMIEEYIAKLK
-638 KIGEYD
+638 ANGEYD
-644 TLATEVKKLNL
+644 VLAAEVKKLNL

-667 NGDEE
+667 NEDKE

-703 GAPHFNQDN
+703 GVPHFNPNN

-726 KDCVDKLHLYAKDK
+726 RDCVDKLHLYAKNK
-740 FNELSDAYRL
+740 FNELSDGYRL
-750 QFAHMTSDSYRKQ
+750 QFAHMQSDKYRKQ

-797 NHFFVNEDTGC
+797 NHFFVNEEVGY
-808 AKIKLDTW
+808 AKIKLDSW
-816 EKAVIDEEVQRPD
+816 EKAVINEESQRSD

-835 NPASSKSWGLCLQ
+835 NPSKGWGLCLQ
-848 RLENGIVKG
+848 RLENGIAKR

-864 IRNVIGIGYVIDILE
+864 IRNVEDIGYVIDILE
-879 PHRGDLTDNLSK
+879 PHRSDLTDNLSK
-891 AKALVD
+891 AKALAD
-897 YAQRQPSA
+897 YAQKQPSA

-918 NITGKKR
+918 SITGKKR
-925 MKRLDLAKSAV
+925 MKRLDLMRSAV
-936 RAKVMQLQMIQELDN
+936 RIRVMQIQTTQELDN
-951 LFLDDN
+951 LFLDDSMI
-957 LVD
+957 D

>member
-15 KLLAEINSAEAYH
+15 KLLAEINSAQAYH
-28 KVDGRPQ
+28 RVDGRPQ

-47 TIVMTTVIEDIL
+47 TIVMTEVIEDIL

-83 EQSKTKIIT
+83 EQSKTKIIQ

-112 EMFDDGMIYFLNTQK
+112 EMLDDGMIYFLNTQK
-127 LGKSSRLVS
+127 LGKASRLVS
-136 GGDSRTYT
+136 GSDSRTYT
-144 IWQTLQNTAVQK
+144 IWQSLQNTAERK

-166 AHRGMHDRDAARA
+166 AHRGMQDREAARA
-179 TTIMQ
+179 TSIMQ
-184 KFLKGSEADGLQPMP
+184 KFLKGSEADGLDALP

-231 VRSSGLL
+231 VRASGLL

-275 CETQHSQQVRPVLVI
+275 CTTQKSQQVRPVLVI
-290 QVENRSSDSASA
+290 QVENRNSDSASA

-312 ETRTGARFTEYE
+312 EARTGARFSEYE

-333 TIEVGDLKIHHVD
+333 TIEAGGLKIHHVD

-411 NEVRL
+411 NEVCL

-446 GESYGSDS
+446 GESYGNDS

-462 RTNHRE
+462 RKHQPK
-468 VDPNQITLE
+468 VDLNQMTLA
-477 GYAQSQGIPADPLFG
+477 GFAQSQSIFVDPLF
-492 NQYAEAGKETAG
+492 EATESKADDTTKGG
-504 ETTQKELVS
+504 TTQEESVS
-513 PASADRPDT
+513 SQQQKPDINIDNPSEMNVPAPRSINQGTTFAP
-522 NIGNPFIRTVPTQQ
+522 QQ
-536 NTDAGTASLVSG
+536 SDVGVS
-548 AETSE
+548 
-553 TSTSPEPEQEQ
+553 STPEPEQEQ
-564 LVFTDSIDREAIA
+564 LVFTDSIDREVIA
-577 AFINRTA
+577 TFINKTA

-615 TYALYNIQAD
+615 SYALHSIQQD
-625 GIKMIEEYISKLK
+625 GVRMIKEYIGRLK
-638 KIGEYD
+638 ENGEYD
-644 TLATEVKKLNL
+644 TLASEVKKLNL
-655 SWKVFDAFGEAV
+655 SWKVFDAFGKAV
-667 NGDEE
+667 NEDKE

-696 FGLGAAY
+696 FGLGTAY
-703 GAPHFNQDN
+703 GTLHFNPEN
-712 PSEYMVHVILFAAD
+712 PSEYMVHVILFAAE
-726 KDCVDKLHLYAKDK
+726 KDCVDKLHLYAKNK
-740 FNELSDAYRL
+740 FNEMSDTYRL
-750 QFAHMTSDSYRKQ
+750 QFAHMQSEKYRKQ

-785 RPIVDQDGEKYY
+785 RPIVDLDGEKYY
-797 NHFFVNEDTGC
+797 NHFFVNEEVGY
-808 AKIKLDTW
+808 AKIKLDSW
-816 EKAVIDEEVQRPD
+816 EKAVIEEESKRDD
-829 FVCWIR
+829 FICWIR
-835 NPASSKSWGLCLQ
+835 NPSKGWGLCLQ

-864 IRNVIGIGYVIDILE
+864 IRNVVGIGYAIDILE

-891 AKALVD
+891 AKALAD
-897 YAQRQPSA
+897 YAQKQPSA
-905 PIGRLQLI
+905 PIGRLQMI

-918 NITGKKR
+918 SITGKKR

-936 RAKVMQLQMIQELDN
+936 RERVMQLQSTQELDA
-951 LFLDDN
+951 LFLDDS
-957 LVD
+957 LVE

>member
-1 MRDELIS
+1 MREELIS

-15 KLLAEINSAEAYH
+15 KLLAEINSAVAYH

-47 TIVMTTVIEDIL
+47 TIVMTTVMEDIL

-83 EQSKTKIIT
+83 EQSKTKIIQ
-92 KADKIRP
+92 KADQIRP
-99 NQCVTIEDDSFDQ
+99 SQCITIEDDSFDQ
-112 EMFDDGMIYFLNTQK
+112 EMLDDGMIYFLNTQK

-156 GNHLYVIIDE
+156 GDHLYVIIDE
-166 AHRGMHDRDAARA
+166 AHRGMRAGDAAAKA

-184 KFLKGSEADGLQPMP
+184 KFLKGSEADGLDAMP
-199 VVIGMS
+199 IVIGMS
-205 ATDERFRRLVGNI
+205 ATDERFRRLVGTI
-218 SSVRHDVDVRPDE
+218 SSVRHDVDVHPDE
-231 VRSSGLL
+231 VRASGLL
-238 KDRIIITYP
+238 KDRIIITYQ

-290 QVENRSSDSASA
+290 QVENRSSGSASA

-312 ETRTGARFTEYE
+312 ESRTGARFSEYE

-333 TIEVGDLKIHHVD
+333 TIEVGGLKIHHVD
-346 ASDIA
+346 ASDIS

-416 FLPHFNKDNVESV
+416 FLPHFNRDNVEFV
-429 MKALQDEEGSDI
+429 TEALQDEEGSNI

-446 GESYGSDS
+446 GESYGNDS
-454 RETWGYRP
+454 QETWGYRP
-462 RTNHRE
+462 RIRHQT
-468 VDPNQITLE
+468 VDPNQMTLAAYE
-477 GYAQSQGIPADPLFG
+477 QSQSIPVDPLFE
-492 NQYAEAGKETAG
+492 NHLTETNG
-504 ETTQKELVS
+504 TIENETTQDGS
-513 PASADRPDT
+513 ASQPQAAKSDT
-522 NIGNPFIRTVPTQQ
+522 NIDNPSIRTVPAKQ
-536 NTDAGTASLVSG
+536 NTN
-548 AETSE
+548 AETAP
-553 TSTSPEPEQEQ
+553 TSQADTVEVLDTPEPEQ
-564 LVFTDSIDREAIA
+564 LAFTDSIDREAIA
-577 AFINRTA
+577 EFINKTA

-605 ASLIKNTGLD
+605 ASLIKNTGLNA
-615 TYALYNIQAD
+615 YALHSVQQD
-625 GIKMIEEYISKLK
+625 GVKMIEKYIGKLK
-638 KIGEYD
+638 ADGKYD
-644 TLATEVKKLNL
+644 ALAAEVNKLNL
-655 SWKVFDAFGEAV
+655 SWKVFDAFGKAINE
-667 NGDEE
+667 NKE

-703 GAPHFNQDN
+703 GVPHFNPDN
-712 PSEYMVHVILFAAD
+712 PSEYMVHVILFATD
-726 KDCVDKLHLYAKDK
+726 RDSVDKLHLYAKNK
-740 FNELSDAYRL
+740 FNELSDGYRL
-750 QFAHMTSDSYRKQ
+750 HFAHMQSDKYRKQ
-763 YDAIISNGNEVSA
+763 YDAIISNGNEVST
-776 HSFHLPEQI
+776 HSFRLPEQI
-785 RPIVDQDGEKYY
+785 RPIVDQDGDKYY
-797 NHFFVNEDTGC
+797 NHFFVNEEVGY
-808 AKIKLDTW
+808 AKIKLDSW
-816 EKAVIDEEVQRPD
+816 EKTVIDEELQHLPG

-835 NPASSKSWGLCLQ
+835 NPSKGWGLCLQ

-864 IRNVIGIGYVIDILE
+864 IRNVEGIGYVIDILE
-879 PHRGDLTDNLSK
+879 PHRPDLTDNLSK
-891 AKALVD
+891 AKALAN
-897 YAQRQPSA
+897 YAQKQPSA

-936 RAKVMQLQMIQELDN
+936 RARVMHLQTTQELDA
-951 LFLDDN
+951 LFLDDSM
-957 LVD
+957 VD

>member
-15 KLLAEINSAEAYH
+15 KLLAEINSAQAYH
-28 KVDGRPQ
+28 RVDGRPQ

-47 TIVMTTVIEDIL
+47 TIVMTEVIEDIL

-83 EQSKTKIIT
+83 EQSKTKIIQ

-112 EMFDDGMIYFLNTQK
+112 EMLDDGMIYFLNTQK
-127 LGKSSRLVS
+127 LGKASRLVS
-136 GGDSRTYT
+136 GSDSRTYT
-144 IWQTLQNTAVQK
+144 IWQSLQNTAERK

-166 AHRGMHDRDAARA
+166 AHRGMQDREAARA
-179 TTIMQ
+179 TSIMQ
-184 KFLKGSEADGLQPMP
+184 KFLKGSEADGLDALP

-231 VRSSGLL
+231 VRASGLL

-275 CETQHSQQVRPVLVI
+275 CTTQKSQQVRPVLVI
-290 QVENRSSDSASA
+290 QVENRNSDSASA

-312 ETRTGARFTEYE
+312 EARTGARFSEYE

-333 TIEVGDLKIHHVD
+333 TIEAGGLKIHHVD

-411 NEVRL
+411 NEVCL

-446 GESYGSDS
+446 GESYGNDS

-462 RTNHRE
+462 RKHQPK
-468 VDPNQITLE
+468 VDLNQMTLA
-477 GYAQSQGIPADPLFG
+477 GFAQSQSIFVDPLF
-492 NQYAEAGKETAG
+492 EATESKADDTTKGG
-504 ETTQKELVS
+504 TTQEESVS
-513 PASADRPDT
+513 SQQQKPDINIDNPSEMNVPAPRSINQGTTFAP
-522 NIGNPFIRTVPTQQ
+522 QQ
-536 NTDAGTASLVSG
+536 SDVGVS
-548 AETSE
+548 
-553 TSTSPEPEQEQ
+553 STPEPEQEQ
-564 LVFTDSIDREAIA
+564 LVFTDSIDREVIA
-577 AFINRTA
+577 TFINKTA

-615 TYALYNIQAD
+615 SYALHSIQQD
-625 GIKMIEEYISKLK
+625 GVRMIKEYIGRLK
-638 KIGEYD
+638 ENGEYD
-644 TLATEVKKLNL
+644 TLASEVKKLNL
-655 SWKVFDAFGEAV
+655 SWKVFDAFGKEV
-667 NGDEE
+667 NEDKE

-696 FGLGAAY
+696 FGLGTAY
-703 GAPHFNQDN
+703 GTLHFNPEN
-712 PSEYMVHVILFAAD
+712 PSEYMVHVILFAAE
-726 KDCVDKLHLYAKDK
+726 KDCVDKLHLYAKNK
-740 FNELSDAYRL
+740 FNEMSDTYRL
-750 QFAHMTSDSYRKQ
+750 QFAHMQSEKYRKQ

-785 RPIVDQDGEKYY
+785 RPIVDLDGEKYY
-797 NHFFVNEDTGC
+797 NHFFVNEEVGY
-808 AKIKLDTW
+808 AKIKLDSW
-816 EKAVIDEEVQRPD
+816 EKAVIEEESKRDD
-829 FVCWIR
+829 FICWIR
-835 NPASSKSWGLCLQ
+835 NPSKGWGLCLQ

-864 IRNVIGIGYVIDILE
+864 IRNVVGIGYAIDILE

-897 YAQRQPSA
+897 YAQKQPSA
-905 PIGRLQLI
+905 PIGRLQMI

-918 NITGKKR
+918 SITGKKR

-936 RAKVMQLQMIQELDN
+936 RERVMQLQSTQELDA
-951 LFLDDN
+951 LFLDDS
-957 LVD
+957 LVE

>member
-15 KLLAEINSAEAYH
+15 KLFAEINSAEAYH

-47 TIVMTTVIEDIL
+47 TIVMTTVIENIL

-112 EMFDDGMIYFLNTQK
+112 ETLDDGMIYFLNTQK

-144 IWQTLQNTAVQK
+144 IWQTLQNTAEQK
-156 GNHLYVIIDE
+156 GDHLYVIIDE
-166 AHRGMHDRDAARA
+166 AHRGMHDREAARA

-184 KFLKGSEADGLQPMP
+184 KFLKGSEDDGLSPMP
-199 VVIGMS
+199 IVIGMS

-247 EQDSIDDMVILQAA
+247 EQESIDDMVILQAA
-261 ADEWKDKCEHWNYY
+261 ADEWKDKCDHWNYY
-275 CETQHSQQVRPVLVI
+275 CETQHSAQVRPVLVI

-312 ETRTGARFTEYE
+312 ESRTGARFSEYE

-333 TIEVGDLKIHHVD
+333 TIEAGGLKIHHVD

-446 GESYGSDS
+446 GESYGNDS

-462 RTNHRE
+462 RTRRQT
-468 VDPNQITLE
+468 VDPNQMTLE
-477 GYAQSQGIPADPLFG
+477 AYEQSQGIPVDPLFAVP
-492 NQYAEAGKETAG
+492 QSETDSSVPKQTG
-504 ETTQKELVS
+504 QEES
-513 PASADRPDT
+513 ASQPQTVMPDT
-522 NIGNPFIRTVPTQQ
+522 NIDNPSVRTVSTLQ
-536 NTDAGTASLVSG
+536 NNNAGIAQTDTADTSLP
-548 AETSE
+548 SE
-553 TSTSPEPEQEQ
+553 PEPEPEQLAFVEG
-564 LVFTDSIDREAIA
+564 IDREAIA
-577 AFINRTA
+577 AFINKTA

-615 TYALYNIQAD
+615 TYALYNIQLD
-625 GIKMIEEYISKLK
+625 GIKMVEDYIDKLK
-638 KIGEYD
+638 ADGEYD
-644 TLATEVKKLNL
+644 TLAAEVKKLNL
-655 SWKVFDAFGEAV
+655 SWKVFDAFGKAV
-667 NGDEE
+667 NEDKE

-703 GAPHFNQDN
+703 GVPHFNPDN
-712 PSEYMVHVILFAAD
+712 PSEYMVHIILFAAD
-726 KDCVDKLHLYAKDK
+726 KDCVDRLHLYAKNK
-740 FNELSDAYRL
+740 FNELSDAFRL
-750 QFAHMTSDSYRKQ
+750 QFAHMQSDKYRKQ

-797 NHFFVNEDTGC
+797 NHFFVNEEVGY
-808 AKIKLDTW
+808 AKIKLDSW
-816 EKAVIDEEVQRPD
+816 EKAVIDEESKRPD

-835 NPASSKSWGLCLQ
+835 NPSKGWGLCLQ
-848 RLENGIVKG
+848 RLENGVVKG

-864 IRNVIGIGYVIDILE
+864 IRNVEGIGYVIDILE
-879 PHRGDLTDNLSK
+879 PHRSDLTDNLSK
-891 AKALVD
+891 AKALAD
-897 YAQRQPSA
+897 YAQKQPSA

-925 MKRLDLAKSAV
+925 MKRLDLMRSAV
-936 RAKVMQLQMIQELDN
+936 RTRVMQIQTTQELDN
-951 LFLDDN
+951 LFLDDS

>member
-15 KLLAEINSAEAYH
+15 KLLAEIKSAMAYH

-47 TIVMTTVIEDIL
+47 TIVMTTVIENIF
-59 NGTETTVEQ
+59 NGTETTIEQ

-83 EQSKTKIIT
+83 EQSKTKIIQ

-112 EMFDDGMIYFLNTQK
+112 EMLDDGTIYFLNTQK

-136 GGDSRTYT
+136 DGDSRTYT
-144 IWQTLQNTAVQK
+144 IWQTMQNTAEQK
-156 GNHLYVIIDE
+156 GDHLYVIIDE
-166 AHRGMHDRDAARA
+166 AHRGMHDKDAARA

-184 KFLKGSEADGLQPMP
+184 KFLKGSEADGLEAMP

-218 SSVRHDVDVRPDE
+218 SSVCHDVDVRPEE

-247 EQDSIDDMVILQAA
+247 EQESIDDMVILQAA

-290 QVENRSSDSASA
+290 QVENRSSDNASS

-312 ETRTGARFTEYE
+312 ESRTGARFSEYE

-333 TIEVGDLKIHHVD
+333 TIEVGGLKIYHVD

-446 GESYGSDS
+446 SESYGNDS
-454 RETWGYRP
+454 RETWGYRL
-462 RTNHRE
+462 RTRRQI
-468 VDPNQITLE
+468 VDPNQMVLD
-477 GYAQSQGIPADPLFG
+477 GYEQSQGIPVDPLFG
-492 NQYAEAGKETAG
+492 HQHTGADIETKH
-504 ETTQKELVS
+504 ESQPQLQTNK
-513 PASADRPDT
+513 PDT
-522 NIGNPFIRTVPTQQ
+522 NIENPSVRTMPHEYTGSEHSSASASSEGS
-536 NTDAGTASLVSG
+536 NTSQT
-548 AETSE
+548 ESE
-553 TSTSPEPEQEQ
+553 LEPEQME
-564 LVFTDSIDREAIA
+564 LVFVEKIDREAIA
-577 AFINRTA
+577 NFINKTA
-584 LITYEIKPF
+584 LLTYEIKPF

-605 ASLIKNTGLD
+605 AALIKNTGLD
-615 TYALYNIQAD
+615 TYALHSVQQD
-625 GIKMIEEYISKLK
+625 GIKMIEKYIGRLK
-638 KIGEYD
+638 ANGEYD
-644 TLATEVKKLNL
+644 SLAAEVKRLNL
-655 SWKVFDAFGEAV
+655 SWKVFDAFGKAV
-667 NGDEE
+667 NEDKE

-703 GAPHFNQDN
+703 GVQHFNSDN
-712 PSEYMVHVILFAAD
+712 SSEYMVHVILFAAD
-726 KDCVDKLHLYAKDK
+726 KDCVDRLHLYAKNK

-750 QFAHMTSDSYRKQ
+750 QFAHMRVDKYCKQ

-797 NHFFVNEDTGC
+797 NHFFVNEEVGY
-808 AKIKLDTW
+808 AKIKLDSW
-816 EKAVIDEEVQRPD
+816 EKAVIDEESQHPD

-835 NPASSKSWGLCLQ
+835 NPSKGWGLCLQ

-864 IRNVIGIGYVIDILE
+864 IRYVEGIGYVIDILE
-879 PHRGDLTDNLSK
+879 PHRSDLADNLSK
-891 AKALVD
+891 AKALAD
-897 YAQRQPSA
+897 YAQKQPSA

-925 MKRLDLAKSAV
+925 MKRLDLGKSAV
-936 RAKVMQLQMIQELDN
+936 KAKVMSLQTTQELDN
-951 LFLDDN
+951 LFLDDSM
-957 LVD
+957 VD

>member
-1 MRDELIS
+1 MRDELMS

-83 EQSKTKIIT
+83 EQSKTKIIQ

-99 NQCVTIEDDSFDQ
+99 NQCVTIEDNSFDQ
-112 EMFDDGMIYFLNTQK
+112 EMLDDGMIYFLNTQK
-127 LGKSSRLVS
+127 LGKSSRLVN
-136 GGDSRTYT
+136 GGDNRTYT
-144 IWQTLQNTAVQK
+144 IWQTLQNTAEQK
-156 GNHLYVIIDE
+156 GDHLYVIIDE
-166 AHRGMHDRDAARA
+166 AHRGMHDKNAASA

-184 KFLKGSEADGLQPMP
+184 KFLKGSEPDGLEAMP
-199 VVIGMS
+199 IVIGMS

-231 VRSSGLL
+231 VRASGLL
-238 KDRIIITYP
+238 KDKIIITYP

-312 ETRTGARFTEYE
+312 ESRTGARFSEYE

-333 TIEVGDLKIHHVD
+333 TIEAGGLKIHHVD

-351 DNKKIRVV
+351 ENRKIRVV

-429 MKALQDEEGSDI
+429 MKALQDEEGGDI

-446 GESYGSDS
+446 GESYGNDS

-462 RTNHRE
+462 KIRQSNVYKDQMTLTDYEQSH
-468 VDPNQITLE
+468 DITV
-477 GYAQSQGIPADPLFG
+477 DPLFKLSE
-492 NQYAEAGKETAG
+492 NMKDCADSAFSSQIERPNSNIDNPSVRTM
-504 ETTQKELVS
+504 
-513 PASADRPDT
+513 PAKQDT
-522 NIGNPFIRTVPTQQ
+522 NQDT
-536 NTDAGTASLVSG
+536 ATASHELG
-548 AETSE
+548 ADVPKM
-553 TSTSPEPEQEQ
+553 PEPEQEP
-564 LVFTDSIDREAIA
+564 LVFTNSINREAIA
-577 AFINRTA
+577 NFLNRAA

-615 TYALYNIQAD
+615 TYALDSIQQD
-625 GIKMIEEYISKLK
+625 GAKMVEEYISKLK
-638 KIGEYD
+638 EIGEYE
-644 TLATEVKKLNL
+644 TLAAEVKKLNL
-655 SWKVFDAFGEAV
+655 SWKVFDAFGKAV
-667 NGDEE
+667 NEDKE

-687 RIAEKILGG
+687 CIAEKILGG
-696 FGLGAAY
+696 FGLGKAY
-703 GAPHFNQDN
+703 GFKHFNQDT

-726 KDCVDKLHLYAKDK
+726 KDCVDKLHLYAKNK
-740 FNELSDAYRL
+740 FNEMSDVYRL
-750 QFAHMTSDSYRKQ
+750 QFARMSDKYRKQ

-797 NHFFVNEDTGC
+797 NHFFVNEDVGY
-808 AKIKLDTW
+808 AKIRLDSW
-816 EKAVIDEEVQRPD
+816 EKAVIDEESKRDD

-835 NPASSKSWGLCLQ
+835 NPSNGWGLCLQ
-848 RLENGIVKG
+848 RLENGIAKG

-864 IRNVIGIGYVIDILE
+864 IRNVAGIGYVIDILE

-891 AKALVD
+891 AKAMVD
-897 YAQRQPSA
+897 YAQKQPSV

-936 RAKVMQLQMIQELDN
+936 RARVMQLQTTQELDV
-951 LFLDDN
+951 LFLDDSMI
-957 LVD
+957 D

>member
-15 KLLAEINSAEAYH
+15 KLLAEINSAQAYH
-28 KVDGRPQ
+28 RVDGRPQ

-47 TIVMTTVIEDIL
+47 TIVMTEVIEDIL

-83 EQSKTKIIT
+83 EQSKTKIIQ

-112 EMFDDGMIYFLNTQK
+112 EMLDDGMIYFLNTQK
-127 LGKSSRLVS
+127 LGKASRLVS
-136 GGDSRTYT
+136 GSDSRTYT
-144 IWQTLQNTAVQK
+144 IWQSLQNTAERK

-166 AHRGMHDRDAARA
+166 AHRGMQDREAARA
-179 TTIMQ
+179 TSIMQ
-184 KFLKGSEADGLQPMP
+184 KFLKGSEADGLDALP

-231 VRSSGLL
+231 VRASGLL

-275 CETQHSQQVRPVLVI
+275 CTTQKSQQVRPVLVI
-290 QVENRSSDSASA
+290 QVENRNSDSASA

-312 ETRTGARFTEYE
+312 EARTGARFSEYE

-333 TIEVGDLKIHHVD
+333 TIEAGGLKIHHVD

-411 NEVRL
+411 NEVCL

-446 GESYGSDS
+446 GESYENDS

-462 RTNHRE
+462 RKHQPK
-468 VDPNQITLE
+468 VDLNQMTLA
-477 GYAQSQGIPADPLFG
+477 GFAQSQSIFVDPLF
-492 NQYAEAGKETAG
+492 EATESKADDTTKGG
-504 ETTQKELVS
+504 TTQEESVS
-513 PASADRPDT
+513 SQQQKPDINIDNPSEMNVPAPRSINQGTTFAP
-522 NIGNPFIRTVPTQQ
+522 QQ
-536 NTDAGTASLVSG
+536 SDVGVS
-548 AETSE
+548 
-553 TSTSPEPEQEQ
+553 STPEPEQEQ
-564 LVFTDSIDREAIA
+564 LVFTDSIDREVIA
-577 AFINRTA
+577 TFINKTA

-615 TYALYNIQAD
+615 SYALHSIQQD
-625 GIKMIEEYISKLK
+625 GVRMIKEYIGRLK
-638 KIGEYD
+638 ENGEYD
-644 TLATEVKKLNL
+644 TLASEVKKLNL
-655 SWKVFDAFGEAV
+655 SWKVFDAFGKAV
-667 NGDEE
+667 NEDKE

-696 FGLGAAY
+696 FGLGTAY
-703 GAPHFNQDN
+703 GTLHFNPEN
-712 PSEYMVHVILFAAD
+712 PSEYMVHVILFAAE
-726 KDCVDKLHLYAKDK
+726 KDCVDKLHLYAKNK
-740 FNELSDAYRL
+740 FNEMSDTYRL
-750 QFAHMTSDSYRKQ
+750 QFAHMQSEKYRKQ

-785 RPIVDQDGEKYY
+785 RPIVDLDGEKYY
-797 NHFFVNEDTGC
+797 NHFFVNEEVGY
-808 AKIKLDTW
+808 AKIKLDSW
-816 EKAVIDEEVQRPD
+816 EKAVIEEESKRDD
-829 FVCWIR
+829 FICWIR
-835 NPASSKSWGLCLQ
+835 NPSKGWGLCLQ

-864 IRNVIGIGYVIDILE
+864 IRNVVGIGYAIDILE

-897 YAQRQPSA
+897 YAQKQPSA
-905 PIGRLQLI
+905 PIGRLQMI

-918 NITGKKR
+918 SITGKKR

-936 RAKVMQLQMIQELDN
+936 RERVMQLQSTQELDA
-951 LFLDDN
+951 LFLDDS
-957 LVD
+957 LVE